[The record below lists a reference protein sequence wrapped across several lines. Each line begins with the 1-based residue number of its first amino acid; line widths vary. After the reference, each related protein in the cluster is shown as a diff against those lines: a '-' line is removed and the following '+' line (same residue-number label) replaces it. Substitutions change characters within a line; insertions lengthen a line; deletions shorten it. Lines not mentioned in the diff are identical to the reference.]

1 MALSDFTPLTLSKQV
16 AGRMSYV
23 YGGDLRARCIEHTL
37 HQNCIRIC
45 EMALNLRKDFQ
56 RERQSDP
63 PQPDFYAAA
72 INNIEPISYYY
83 MLPCNIPPCLPISSI
98 KKRFL
103 FRTLFDIHHFPGLY
117 HVTELLETGV
127 FDDYS
132 EDEHGE
138 LNKNFGRSIPK
149 DSKNTTQRAKKRLST
164 HVLHEIA
171 DIRLKGVGN
180 MPPSGASGYT
190 GQTDR
195 LAQVRAK
202 DHLMKQL
209 NTIAVTTAMIG
220 DADDVESSSKDNSCN
235 VKAPTAAK
243 GSAEDPPLLTIDHKQ
258 ESIRL
263 LENML
268 PCSIFDTVTQFIRR
282 KDFKPPL
289 TRQKWDDYSKDFLK
303 KRSWGEMQAISYEQ
317 TFLICN
323 ILGVDA
329 IPDFPDLSILATL
342 ICEELIEMGIEI
354 IPEYEPIFHG
364 IVQTKL
370 QSILQ
375 SNSVRVINIL
385 DEFTSEDLKSL
396 IIVTKG
402 HRNIIEE
409 LSTSETK
416 LLFRRWRR
424 LTVTDYIVRSSEPTP
439 ESTLYSLAEAKSLGL
454 ARRKEK
460 DVAENIMLTTMRYFI
475 ERTLPDCHQLI
486 KDAICDFS
494 DAAAAS
500 NCFVADIIE
509 HFAKKAGGAE
519 DRSHINLSELS
530 LPSLDS
536 LTKEYHFSTSANA
549 QSNECLSEE
558 TKIAVSEMLT
568 MLGKKAWMHR
578 ICNMYA
584 LVTKLAPFLHR
595 TETSG
600 IRVVPLSLTSY
611 FVDYLGARASY
622 LVSTEDVVK
631 KDPLCYFTDGWTK
644 YTQQSCND
652 LWYCPFPIDD
662 RIVSHYTQ
670 LFHTIVMFAVALTIT
685 EPRVAPRELVYE
697 LGYVALFGLE
707 RSSVTA
713 HVITGCK
720 YLYATAVNCLNHTA
734 GNIISDYFQLPN
746 MTFVSGYL
754 ARRCLLYMQY
764 YSSVKK
770 DKTSSKSDNPLSE
783 SKYDENITKL
793 EAQAAVTRSHSVQAY
808 STDQTQVNRLTFAN
822 EKEASFRN
830 RPALRGTI
838 TSDAPG
844 SSRSFTAV
852 VRGSKYGTKTKMT
865 HHKPPLPSRPLQRDF
880 SNRSLSTHK
889 TNRQFA
895 TSSEQDSEPILSCT
909 DITKSKQNGHSGGKL
924 SSNPGLQS
932 YEDEEHLLIAGYAP
946 DLALYSEIYEDFS
959 MTDFQTRSLFSSK
972 PVSARLCLQMLLM
985 SSCLNGSLSVVD
997 LLAESTINRRIEN
1010 EIRALRVLTGVCIS
1024 QSRLLYDNITS
1035 YGFQYISDLVKPPG
1049 ARLYLRECKSE
1060 NHIID
1065 AEIRLIKLLLAC
1077 RIPYA
1082 YSPSVVMA
1090 AGQLVFMDIS
1100 GTRLLNSIATMNEK
1114 IVQLSTTERSVAV
1127 QPPCFLRG
1135 ELPYSTSGG
1144 GIMVTAGL
1152 VEKKKILEMCME
1164 DETFYIKSLLLNKTD
1179 MPSQTIPRALFPS
1192 WPTMN
1197 LYLPSHNLPSV
1208 SLAHT
1213 KIQEQ
1218 ILRDRECYGSNVK
1231 MNEAIFSLFTDPAFL
1246 NKHIDAENAE
1256 LYCRIRRLLSSVC
1269 SIGDIVSLD
1278 WRLTSLLY
1286 SLSFSGEEFLSG
1298 PSQVADLTFRL
1309 DPDSQIITLSIRVGL
1324 FMQLQVE
1331 AEAISNC
1338 ITIGMLIAVLQ
1349 SSLDNTGGSRDITIY
1364 FNPLLVDHI
1373 LNAIMSKPFSKDRK
1387 LTQRD
1392 VINMI
1397 GLTDPNNLQV
1407 AALLPSHNNNSYKAK
1422 LSSNIGHGVLTR
1434 QAEDIAELFL
1444 LQCPEHY
1451 GHNGANCVAD
1461 FISLTTQA
1469 QNGIAAIHESA
1480 TLSNLTESIMPTLFY
1495 TMLFPARRF
1504 LHDYFD
1510 SCAMNYMMAEEKL
1523 VIFEDGFVDALR
1535 TGYVTGVN
1543 PHRSGSAIRI
1553 HTNVDD
1559 DHFRWHS
1566 SLLHIGLI
1574 RLRKYLLDQLFRKEY
1589 QLNYA
1594 MVLKSHAM
1602 IEQTSRYT
1610 CLIIKNSITTSFL
1623 PEQLK
1628 EFIRVVI
1635 NDISIYGKILCELA
1649 SFNPLTSSTII
1660 SRAYAEFS
1668 GVYYMRGTHLVNVLE
1683 KIFLLCDCMLHES
1696 NLREKMLH
1704 IVRIGCE
1711 DRRDNVD
1718 KPEENAKGLTS
1729 HVAPSRRDL
1738 VQLPKVIL
1746 RYLYRCMQKKVERT
1760 LFPSKHPIRNYFELG
1775 QETEATPLM
1784 PIVLGGLPPFE
1795 VLELTENMIFSSEKS
1810 LIISSNK
1817 IILADVLNRAIILRT
1832 SVDIFGQ
1839 YNVGTIYRRFI
1850 KLYRLW
1856 KQYATYQT
1864 IEFEANSVTSSR
1876 LGGLG
1881 SSVTPIK
1888 GLLSLAEVLK
1898 AYDTANEASYQEK
1911 FKCNLESLLHEAA
1924 STSESGVIAPQ
1935 FLEASVSDNI
1945 FDNAFLESIKEQLNN
1960 SLMTKLHSLVITED
1974 DSNCRSR
1981 AHQLE
1986 MLSRRYWI
1994 QQTTTASTG
2003 IPLDTFLHFIA
2014 RNSALAHYNNKN
2026 LGMTSL
2032 IYKVIEDV
2040 LDYDV

>member
-1 MALSDFTPLTLSKQV
+1 MALPDTAPLTLSRQV
-16 AGRMSYV
+16 ASRLSHV
-23 YGGDLRARCIEHTL
+23 YGGDIRARCIEHTL

-63 PQPDFYAAA
+63 PLPEFYAAA
-72 INNIEPISYYY
+72 INNIEPIAYYY
-83 MLPCNIPPCLPISSI
+83 MLPCNILPCLPVSSI

-132 EDEHGE
+132 EDEHDE
-138 LNKNFGRSIPK
+138 LNKNFGRSIP
-149 DSKNTTQRAKKRLST
+149 NTNGPAMPRAKKRLST

-171 DIRLKGVGN
+171 DIRLKGVGTMSAN
-180 MPPSGASGYT
+180 GGPKCT
-190 GQTDR
+190 GQSDR

-209 NTIAVTTAMIG
+209 NTIAVTTAMIE
-220 DADDVESSSKDNSCN
+220 DVDRTEGSSGNAACDSKIPSTL
-235 VKAPTAAK
+235 KE
-243 GSAEDPPLLTIDHKQ
+243 SAEDTPLLTIDHKQ

-268 PCSIFDTVTQFIRR
+268 PCSVFDSVAQFIRR
-282 KDFKPPL
+282 KDFTPPL
-289 TRQKWDDYSKDFLK
+289 TREKWADYSTNFLK
-303 KRSWGEMQAISYEQ
+303 KRSWGEIRTISYEQ
-317 TFLICN
+317 AFLICN
-323 ILGVDA
+323 ILEVDA
-329 IPDFPDLSILATL
+329 SPDFPDLSILTKL
-342 ICEELIEMGIEI
+342 ICEELTEKGIEV
-354 IPEYEPIFHG
+354 IPEYEPIFHE
-364 IVQTKL
+364 IVRVKL
-370 QSILQ
+370 QNILQ
-375 SNSVRVINIL
+375 DNSARVITVL
-385 DEFTSEDLKSL
+385 DTFTPDDLQSL
-396 IIVTKG
+396 MIVTKG
-402 HRNIIEE
+402 HRNITEQ
-409 LSTSETK
+409 LSTSGAK
-416 LLFRRWRR
+416 LLFSRWQR
-424 LTVTDYIVRSSEPTP
+424 LTTTDYIIRSSESTP
-439 ESTLYSLAEAKSLGL
+439 ESILYSLTETNSLGVF
-454 ARRKEK
+454 RRREK
-460 DVAENIMLTTMRYFI
+460 DVAENTMLVAMQHFI
-475 ERTLPDCHQLI
+475 EGVLPDCHQLI
-486 KDAICDFS
+486 KDAICDFL
-494 DAAAAS
+494 DANTTNS
-500 NCFVADIIE
+500 CFVADILE
-509 HFAKKAGGAE
+509 NLTNRTKATE
-519 DRSHINLSELS
+519 NHSQITLSELS
-530 LPSLDS
+530 LPSLDI
-536 LTKEYHFSTSANA
+536 LGKEYHFSSNASA
-549 QSNECLSEE
+549 QPTTCLLEE
-558 TKIAVSEMLT
+558 NKIAISEMLT
-568 MLGKKAWMHR
+568 MLGKKVWMHR
-578 ICNMYA
+578 VCDMYA

-611 FVDYLGARASY
+611 FVDYLSARASY

-631 KDPLCYFTDGWTK
+631 KDPLCRFTDGWTK
-644 YTQQSCND
+644 YAQQSCNN

-670 LFHTIVMFAVALTIT
+670 LFHTIIAFAITLTIT
-685 EPRVAPRELVYE
+685 EPRVAPRELAYE

-713 HVITGCK
+713 HVVTGCK

-764 YSSVKK
+764 YSAAKK
-770 DKTSSKSDNPLSE
+770 DKMSSKSDNPLSE
-783 SKYDENITKL
+783 SKYDEHITKFGSQL
-793 EAQAAVTRSHSVQAY
+793 APDRSHSVQEH
-808 STDQTQVNRLTFAN
+808 STSQTETKCLAFARGRKGPLGDRLSS
-822 EKEASFRN
+822 ERN
-830 RPALRGTI
+830 IIRD
-838 TSDAPG
+838 TSTPG
-844 SSRSFTAV
+844 RSFTVNA
-852 VRGSKYGTKTKMT
+852 RGSKYGSKTQLARQKMSLSP
-865 HHKPPLPSRPLQRDF
+865 KSLRCDY
-880 SNRSLSTHK
+880 SNRSISSRKSTCHFTLALKQELDSATPCSTTIK
-889 TNRQFA
+889 TRQTTQA
-895 TSSEQDSEPILSCT
+895 NEKSSCDT
-909 DITKSKQNGHSGGKL
+909 GVH
-924 SSNPGLQS
+924 S
-932 YEDEEHLLIAGYAP
+932 YEDEEHLLIAGCVP
-946 DLALYSEIYEDFS
+946 DLALYNEIYEDFS
-959 MTDFQTRSLFSSK
+959 LTDFQTRSLFSSK

-985 SSCLNGSLSVVD
+985 SSCLNGSLNVVD

-1010 EIRALRVLTGVCIS
+1010 EIKALRVLTGVCIS

-1049 ARLYLRECKSE
+1049 TRIYLRECKSE

-1065 AEIRLIKLLLAC
+1065 AEIRLIRLLIAC

-1100 GTRLLNSIATMNEK
+1100 GTRLLNSIATMNER
-1114 IVQLSTTERSVAV
+1114 IVGLSTTERSVAM

-1152 VEKKKILEMCME
+1152 VEKKKILEMCVE
-1164 DETFYIKSLLLNKTD
+1164 DETFYIKSLLINKTD

-1197 LYLPSHNLPSV
+1197 LYLPSHNIPSA

-1218 ILRDRECYGSNVK
+1218 ILRDRQCYGSDLRV
-1231 MNEAIFSLFTDPAFL
+1231 NEAMFSLFTEPMFL

-1256 LYCRIRRLLSSVC
+1256 LYYRIRRVLSSACNICDV
-1269 SIGDIVSLD
+1269 VSLD

-1298 PSQVADLTFRL
+1298 PSQIADLTFKL
-1309 DPDSQIITLSIRVGL
+1309 DPASQLVTLSIRVGL
-1324 FMQLQVE
+1324 YMQLQVE
-1331 AEAISNC
+1331 TEAISNC
-1338 ITIGMLIAVLQ
+1338 ITIGMLMAVLQ
-1349 SSLDNTGGSRDITIY
+1349 SSLENIGSSKDITIY
-1364 FNPLLVDHI
+1364 FTPLLVDYI
-1373 LNAIMSKPFSKDRK
+1373 LTAIMSQHFSEDKK

-1407 AALLPSHNNNSYKAK
+1407 ASLLPSHDNNSYRTK
-1422 LSSNIGHGVLTR
+1422 LSSNIGHRILTQ
-1434 QAEDIAELFL
+1434 QAEEIAELFL

-1451 GHNGANCVAD
+1451 GHPGANCVAD
-1461 FISLTTQA
+1461 FLNLTAQA
-1469 QNGIAAIHESA
+1469 QSGIAAIHESA
-1480 TLSNLTESIMPTLFY
+1480 ALSNLTETLMPTLFY

-1504 LHDYFD
+1504 LHSYFD

-1543 PHRSGSAIRI
+1543 PHRSGSALRI
-1553 HTNVDD
+1553 HTNVDE

-1594 MVLKSHAM
+1594 MTLKSHAM
-1602 IEQTSRYT
+1602 IEQASRYT
-1610 CLIIKNSITTSFL
+1610 CLIIKNSITASFL

-1628 EFIRVVI
+1628 EFIRTVI

-1649 SFNPLTSSTII
+1649 SFNPLTSSTVI
-1660 SRAYAEFS
+1660 SRAYAEFN
-1668 GVYYMRGTHLVNVLE
+1668 GIYYMRGTHLVNILG
-1683 KIFLLCDCMLHES
+1683 KIFSLCDCTLEKP

-1711 DRRDNVD
+1711 NKHENVN
-1718 KPEENAKGLTS
+1718 KYEENPKRTVSHITS
-1729 HVAPSRRDL
+1729 TPRGL
-1738 VQLPKVIL
+1738 VQLPKAVI
-1746 RYLYRCMQKKVERT
+1746 RYLYRCMQKRVERT
-1760 LFPSKHPIRNYFELG
+1760 LFPPKHPIRNYFELG
-1775 QETEATPLM
+1775 QKTEATPLM

-1795 VLELTENMIFSSEKS
+1795 VVELAEGLVFSNERS
-1810 LIISSNK
+1810 LMISSNK
-1817 IILADVLNRAIILRT
+1817 IILADILNRAIILRT
-1832 SVDIFGQ
+1832 SIDVFGQ

-1864 IEFEANSVTSSR
+1864 VELGTSATSS
-1876 LGGLG
+1876 GIQELG
-1881 SSVTPIK
+1881 SSHTLIK
-1888 GLLSLAEVLK
+1888 GLIPLAEVLK
-1898 AYDTANEASYQEK
+1898 AYDTVNDTAHQEK
-1911 FKCNLESLLHEAA
+1911 FKCNLENLLQEAA
-1924 STSESGVIAPQ
+1924 STSESGVLVSQSP
-1935 FLEASVSDNI
+1935 EAAISDNI

-1960 SLMTKLHSLVITED
+1960 SVVTKLHSLVITED
-1974 DSNCRSR
+1974 DGNCQNR

-1994 QQTTTASTG
+1994 QQTTNMSANV
-2003 IPLDTFLHFIA
+2003 PLDTFLHFVA
-2014 RNSALAHYNNKN
+2014 RNSALARHNGKI
-2026 LGMTSL
+2026 LGMTGL
-2032 IYKVIEDV
+2032 IYNVIEDV